1 MPRTP
6 EQNQS
11 IKDRRRGKLLTYAL
25 KAFALNGY
33 DRTAVDDITKPAKCS
48 HGLFYHYFDSKEAV
62 FKALIDEVL
71 TQEGRT
77 PVKEALELGGI
88 KGLRLFAD
96 YAEGVA
102 TASAKE
108 VAISRV
114 TLNIGKANNLDPY
127 GRAFQK
133 EYDVERALATL
144 IKQGQEEGKVISGDP
159 KVIATALMDLAQ
171 GALNRLT
178 GKPGAGLISADIFFG
193 FVLKGPIEEY
203 K

>member
-88 KGLRLFAD
+88 KGLRL
-96 YAEGVA
+96 
-102 TASAKE
+102 SPRRR
-108 VAISRV
+108 S
-114 TLNIGKANNLDPY
+114 ANNIPHIRITRHMIHARQL
-127 GRAFQK
+127 R
-133 EYDVERALATL
+133 
-144 IKQGQEEGKVISGDP
+144 
-159 KVIATALMDLAQ
+159 
-171 GALNRLT
+171 
-178 GKPGAGLISADIFFG
+178 
-193 FVLKGPIEEY
+193 
-203 K
+203 